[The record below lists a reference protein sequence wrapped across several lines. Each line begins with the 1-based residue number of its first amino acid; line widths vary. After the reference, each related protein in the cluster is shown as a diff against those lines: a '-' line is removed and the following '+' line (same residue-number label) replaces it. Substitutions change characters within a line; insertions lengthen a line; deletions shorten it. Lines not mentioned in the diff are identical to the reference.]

1 MIDSST
7 QAGSGIEEE
16 DPVSQVMLKSIQDP
30 ELIPIYDNL
39 PDLGQVLCLFSCRQL
54 RCLLDPF
61 SASVY
66 QSVRQ
71 YSYVNTVGMGVVT
84 LQNVQSQ
91 VGMEKI
97 LYVAFVVCWLFLY
110 VHFFLAVPLFKHCCL
125 RLCQWLYAS

>member
-16 DPVSQVMLKSIQDP
+16 DPVSQVMLKSIQDL
-30 ELIPIYDNL
+30 ELTPIYDDL
-39 PDLGQVLCLFSCRQL
+39 PDLGQVLCSFSCRQL
-54 RCLLDPF
+54 RRLLDPF
-61 SASVY
+61 AARVY
-66 QSVRQ
+66 RSVRQ

-97 LYVAFVVCWLFLY
+97 PYVAFVVCWPFLY
-110 VHFFLAVPLFKHCCL
+110 VHFFLAVPLFERCCL
-125 RLCQWLYAS
+125 